1 MSYIQYFRNRF
12 NINLVNK
19 FKNVNILEIKHN
31 ELYKCN
37 CGVSPAIKVFF
48 YYAYDNKIN
57 EYILINCESCL
68 NLYGDG
74 ILDN

>member
-1 MSYIQYFRNRF
+1 MRYIQYFKNTF

-37 CGVSPAIKVFF
+37 CDASPAIKVFF
-48 YYAYDNKIN
+48 YYSYDNKIN
-57 EYILINCESCL
+57 EYVLINCKSCL
-68 NLYGDG
+68 SLYGEEIFND
-74 ILDN
+74 

>member
-1 MSYIQYFRNRF
+1 MRYVQYFKNTF

-37 CGVSPAIKVFF
+37 CDVSPAIKVFF
-48 YYAYDNKIN
+48 YYSYDNKIN
-57 EYILINCESCL
+57 EYVLINCKSCL
-68 NLYGDG
+68 SLYGDG
-74 ILDN
+74 ILDD